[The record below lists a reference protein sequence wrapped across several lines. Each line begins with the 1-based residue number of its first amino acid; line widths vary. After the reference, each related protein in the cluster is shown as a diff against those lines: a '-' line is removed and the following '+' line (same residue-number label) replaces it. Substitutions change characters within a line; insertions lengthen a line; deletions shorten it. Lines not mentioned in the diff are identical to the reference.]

1 MEILLRLKALIIFLY
16 ITGKWLGLSAW
27 WVTIASM
34 VWAEG
39 FTILLVPARGGGLP
53 IGAVFA
59 ILLIVPLVIL
69 SIIEWVIFGKFT
81 WSYKSFKKT
90 DQ

>member
-1 MEILLRLKALIIFLY
+1 MEILLRLKALIVFLY
-16 ITGKWLGLSAW
+16 ITAKWLGLTVW

-39 FTILLVPARGGGLP
+39 YTILLVPALGGPLP

-59 ILLIVPLVIL
+59 ISLIVPLVIL
-69 SIIEWVIFGKFT
+69 SIIEWVIFGKLT
-81 WSYKSFKKT
+81 WSYRSFQK
-90 DQ
+90 D

>member
-1 MEILLRLKALIIFLY
+1 MEILLRLKALIVFLY
-16 ITGKWLGLSAW
+16 ITAKWLGLTAW

-39 FTILLVPARGGGLP
+39 YAILLVPAREGALP

-59 ILLIVPLVIL
+59 IFLIVPLLIL
-69 SIIEWVIFGKFT
+69 SIIEWVIFGKLT
-81 WSYKSFKKT
+81 WSYRSFQQ
-90 DQ
+90 D